1 VSARTRRGRWE
12 GLAFVAPY
20 LTIYFTLLIC
30 PLALGMWLSL
40 QRADLFGEPSFIG
53 FDNYLRLASDRVFL
67 KSIGNTFSLVVLTVP
82 ALTAIALAL
91 ALALNRPGRMAGL
104 LRGLFFSSSVLSV
117 TIVTLIWR
125 FVLTPDGG
133 LIATTLEP
141 LGIAPIPFL
150 NDSRFV
156 LPAIALTSI
165 WWCIG
170 LPMMLFLAGLQ
181 QIPRD
186 IYEAAALDGARR
198 WKTFWSITL
207 PALTR
212 TLLIVILIESVL
224 QFQLFGQAQVMT
236 QGGPSGASRTIVLFI
251 YDTSFGQWE
260 VGYAAAAAQILFAII
275 ILAALAQYRA
285 SAARGAKQ

>member
-1 VSARTRRGRWE
+1 MSARARRARWE

-40 QRADLFGEPSFIG
+40 QRAHLFGEPRLIG

-67 KSIGNTFSLVVLTVP
+67 QSVANTFSLVALTVP

-91 ALALNRPGRMAGL
+91 ALALNRAGRMAGL

-133 LIATTLEP
+133 LVAKTLEP
-141 LGIAPIPFL
+141 FGIAPIPFL
-150 NDSRFV
+150 NDSRLV

-186 IYEAAALDGARR
+186 IYEAAALDGARP
-198 WKTFWSITL
+198 WKTFGLITL
-207 PALTR
+207 PALSR

-251 YDTSFGQWE
+251 YDTSFGQWD

-275 ILAALAQYRA
+275 MVAALAQYRA
-285 SAARGAKQ
+285 SAPRGAKQ